1 MHAAGETNHV
11 SETRTRNMEKR
22 RQRILEAA
30 RAIIIDQGI
39 DGLTTRG
46 LAKAAGVTAPTLYNL
61 IGGKEEILRTM
72 ISQGVEKVW
81 ARLNFESL
89 ESPLD
94 MAERIIEQ
102 AAQVVDDDA
111 DYFRA
116 MILGADRIIGS
127 YTAQGD
133 LVSTASV
140 AGQRSIE
147 MAATACAAAIS
158 QGLLRGNLPAAELGQ
173 QMFICYRGPV
183 RDWAYGLI
191 SREET
196 KRRTMRGF
204 YLVMAADASPDFRDL
219 LVEKAKLL
227 EAESPACIAA

>member
-1 MHAAGETNHV
+1 M

-22 RQRILEAA
+22 RQRILDAA
-30 RAIIIDQGI
+30 RAIIIDKGI

-46 LAKAAGVTAPTLYNL
+46 LAKAADVTAPTLYNL

-81 ARLNFESL
+81 TRLNFETL
-89 ESPLD
+89 DSPLA
-94 MAERIIEQ
+94 MAEMIIEQ
-102 AAQVVDDDA
+102 AAQVVEDDA

-116 MILGADRIIGS
+116 MVLGSDRMVGS

-133 LVSTASV
+133 LVSATSV

-147 MAATACAAAIS
+147 MAATACRAAIS
-158 QGLLRGNLPAAELGQ
+158 QGLLRGNLSAAELGQ
-173 QMFICYRGPV
+173 QMFICYRGPM

-196 KRRTMRGF
+196 KRRMMRGF
-204 YLVMAADASPDFRDL
+204 YLVMASDASPEFRDIL
-219 LVEKAKLL
+219 IAKAKVLQVGVQ
-227 EAESPACIAA
+227 ENVAA